1 MCSVHSSVTVRLPLS
16 RQLEKNALLLH
27 IARVNIENKQVFC
40 FQSQLDA
47 NEILANSLELRNST
61 KAKRKIPKQFLNARV
76 VLNMVSIWL
85 ICVTILRKLSRIRM
99 VDTSPVVCE
108 TRIKNISW
116 LRVSIPTATSTKY
129 FMVSKSCG
137 RYTSRLFASYKCICI
152 KIVILH

>member
-76 VLNMVSIWL
+76 VLNMVSI
-85 ICVTILRKLSRIRM
+85 
-99 VDTSPVVCE
+99 
-108 TRIKNISW
+108 
-116 LRVSIPTATSTKY
+116 
-129 FMVSKSCG
+129 
-137 RYTSRLFASYKCICI
+137 
-152 KIVILH
+152 